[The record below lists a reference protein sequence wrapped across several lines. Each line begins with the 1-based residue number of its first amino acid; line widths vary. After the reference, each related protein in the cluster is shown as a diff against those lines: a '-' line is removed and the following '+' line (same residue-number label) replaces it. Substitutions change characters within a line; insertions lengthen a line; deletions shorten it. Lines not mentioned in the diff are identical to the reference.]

1 MRTILDLAVVVGGN
15 VVELDKL
22 DSEEFEKLKF
32 LSKIHVFPKYIR
44 GLKGDFKDHPDV
56 ALLQLE
62 PEYELTFGPKI
73 NAICLHTGPNNLYEE
88 QTMIVTGWG
97 ATEKKNNSDK
107 LMEANV
113 QVYPNDDCK
122 EVLCSN
128 GKKCYDFLK
137 R

>member
-1 MRTILDLAVVVGGN
+1 MVVGGN

-22 DSEEFEKLKF
+22 DSEGFDQLKF
-32 LSKIHVFPKYIR
+32 LSKIHIFPKYIR
-44 GLKGDFKDHPDV
+44 GLKEDLKDHPDV

-62 PEYELTFGPKI
+62 SELVFGPKI
-73 NAICLHTGPNNLYEE
+73 NAICLHTDPNNLYEE
-88 QTMIVTGWG
+88 QTMIITGWG
-97 ATEKKNNSDK
+97 LTEKNKTSDT

-113 QVYPNDDCK
+113 QVYPNDECK

-128 GKKCYDFLK
+128 GKKCYGFLK